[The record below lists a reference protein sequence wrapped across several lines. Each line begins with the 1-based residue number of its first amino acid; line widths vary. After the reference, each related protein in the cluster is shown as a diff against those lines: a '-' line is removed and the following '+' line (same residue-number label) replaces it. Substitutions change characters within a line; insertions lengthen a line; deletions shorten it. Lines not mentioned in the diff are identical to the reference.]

1 MITISAAERD
11 LLYDRILIHLSGIE
25 SVWLAAH
32 HRDYDAAE
40 RLGRQYSDELL
51 IILDDLGWGE
61 TRRDEP
67 VVLTSS
73 PDLIRRVIE
82 SLREVVEAE
91 DADERKGREAMRKA
105 QVENQEVRAMCE
117 VVLGRLDQA
126 PRVGTAEDA

>member
-1 MITISAAERD
+1 VITISAAQRD
-11 LLYDRILIHLSGIE
+11 LLYDRILLHLSGIE

-51 IILDDLGWGE
+51 IVLEDLGWGE
-61 TRRDEP
+61 TRGDEP

-73 PDLIRRVIE
+73 TDLIRRFIE

-105 QVENQEVRAMCE
+105 QAENREVRSMCE
-117 VVLGRLDQA
+117 VVLGQLDQA
-126 PRVGTAEDA
+126 PRVGAAENA